1 MGVGKPRSIVRV
13 MAACAAV
20 VVLSVATAVVW
31 FVVRHRDVQSTSAS
45 AARVEFEQLRARFA
59 GQSPLVDMRLR
70 TTPSD
75 REVPRIAVPALR
87 AFHTV
92 IFDTRGSE
100 RLIKITV
107 PYWFGRRYARH
118 DGNFGW
124 LGELSFLDD
133 TEFDP
138 EPVQLSLDQIERRGP
153 GLLVDYRHP
162 SGGQFI
168 AWVE

>member
-1 MGVGKPRSIVRV
+1 MRPRKQRSIVRV
-13 MAACAAV
+13 IASCAAL
-20 VVLSVATAVVW
+20 VVLSIATAGVW
-31 FVVRHRDVQSTSAS
+31 FVVRHRDVQLTSAS
-45 AARVEFEQLRARFA
+45 AARVEFEQLRAQFA

-70 TTPSD
+70 TTPSN
-75 REVPRIAVPALR
+75 REVRRTAAPPLR

-100 RLIKITV
+100 RLIKMTV
-107 PYWFGRRYARH
+107 PYWLGRRYARH
-118 DGNFGW
+118 GGNFGW

-138 EPVQLSLDQIERRGP
+138 EPVQLSLEQIERHGP
-153 GLLVDYRHP
+153 GLLVDYQRP